1 MDRDVIIY
9 IVMAI
14 IYFVVRNLKKKPKA
28 PEVQE
33 RRSQS
38 DDDYESQPEPTS
50 TPPMSFEDL
59 LKELTSG
66 GKTAQKPPQQ
76 PAPEPSRSFEF
87 PSDGK
92 NYEDVHDE
100 WEDKEIAT
108 VKEGSHT
115 RLFSD
120 EETKRIYQES
130 IHIDHSK
137 DDELSAQLERA
148 KSRFKEFE
156 IKEEDN
162 SAFRDE
168 IVDML
173 SDQHGAKKAI
183 ILGEILNRKY

>member
-14 IYFVVRNLKKKPKA
+14 IYFVVRNLKKKPKP

-33 RRSQS
+33 RRSQG
-38 DDDYESQPEPTS
+38 DDDYESQQPAS

-66 GKTAQKPPQQ
+66 GQTAPKPVPQ

-100 WEDKEIAT
+100 WEDKEIVT

>member
-14 IYFVVRNLKKKPKA
+14 IYFVVRNLKKKPKP

-33 RRSQS
+33 RGSQS
-38 DDDYESQPEPTS
+38 DDDYEGQQEPTS

-59 LKELTSG
+59 LRELTSG
-66 GKTAQKPPQQ
+66 GQTAPKPAPQ

-87 PSDGK
+87 PSEVK

-100 WEDKEIAT
+100 WEDKDIAT

-120 EETKRIYQES
+120 EERRRAF
-130 IHIDHSK
+130 
-137 DDELSAQLERA
+137 SAA
-148 KSRFKEFE
+148 GKSQKQVQG
-156 IKEEDN
+156 I
-162 SAFRDE
+162 
-168 IVDML
+168 
-173 SDQHGAKKAI
+173 
-183 ILGEILNRKY
+183 